1 MAGHRPL
8 WTSDFFLL
16 LIHPLISSGTPLV
29 PSLTKKKNRVRLP
42 SNDEWL
48 LKTRQQSL
56 EVWQLRFWR
65 QRMLAAC
72 QPSAWPACDCSEC
85 THLTLWTSLFPLHSG
100 NGHSASLSVSGAG
113 GLHSVLVII
122 NYCLFVWSLHTQC
135 LGSGT
140 WFHQSSQ
147 IG

>member
-1 MAGHRPL
+1 MTVEDKAAELG
-8 WTSDFFLL
+8 
-16 LIHPLISSGTPLV
+16 G
-29 PSLTKKKNRVRLP
+29 
-42 SNDEWL
+42 
-48 LKTRQQSL
+48 
-56 EVWQLRFWR
+56 
-65 QRMLAAC
+65 LAAEVLTAANAGC
-72 QPSAWPACDCSEC
+72 LSPSAWPACDCSEC

-140 WFHQSSQ
+140 
-147 IG
+147 